1 MNTGF
6 VMARSR
12 TTVEVIPSAKRLI
25 HSLRDIGYDFKH
37 AVADIVDN
45 SIAAR
50 ASQVAIDMRFDGEES
65 WLRIADNGTGMS
77 GTTIT
82 EAMRFGTE
90 REYEADELGKFGLG
104 LKTASLSQ
112 CFRFTVASRIDK
124 NTRRIEVRQWDL
136 EHVEATN
143 RWEIIDVPASERP
156 DELIEPLQ
164 TSTGTVVLWEQLDRV
179 LGYKIP
185 WGDRARNGFFRLA
198 EELDLHLGMVFH
210 RFLNG
215 EARRRKKLKI
225 TINGTNV
232 EAWDPFARTEK
243 ATISLPDNQFEIT
256 SDDGPGLVAYRPYIL
271 PPREQFSSLKEF
283 ERLAGP
289 GKWNYQQ
296 GFYIYR
302 ADRMIQSGGWS
313 YMRTSDEHTKLARVA
328 LEFMPDLDSAFDL
341 NVAKARV
348 NLPASLKQQLKP
360 HIEQLA
366 KQARKAYTPPSKPG
380 AGGPSRTPSHTPSP
394 QAGGNSGP
402 VPAGEPHV
410 ADPSGIAPATSTQNG
425 SQPTR
430 AESAV
435 GQPHAQP
442 HVNGAVGKAIERAA
456 EKAGETQAL
465 MRIRETLKDQDP
477 QTATEIGW

>member
-1 MNTGF
+1 
-6 VMARSR
+6 MARHR

-45 SIAAR
+45 SIAAK
-50 ASQVAIDMRFDGEES
+50 ASQVAIDMRFDGEDS

-124 NTRRIEVRQWDL
+124 STRRIEVRQWDL
-136 EHVEATN
+136 EHVESTN

-156 DELIEPLQ
+156 DALIEPLQ
-164 TSTGTVVLWEQLDRV
+164 NSTGTVVLWEHLDRV

-210 RFLNG
+210 RFLSG

-225 TINGTNV
+225 TINGTTV
-232 EAWDPFARTEK
+232 EAWDPFARSEK
-243 ATISLPDNQFEIT
+243 ATISLPDQEFEIT

-271 PPREQFSSLKEF
+271 PPRERFSSLKEF

-348 NLPASLKQQLKP
+348 NLPASLKQLLKP
-360 HIEQLA
+360 HIEQVA
-366 KQARKAYTPPSKPG
+366 KQARKAYTPPSKPSIS
-380 AGGPSRTPSHTPSP
+380 GPTRNPGNAPGVPDS
-394 QAGGNSGP
+394 GNSGP
-402 VPAGEPHV
+402 TPNGDNSTVQ
-410 ADPSGIAPATSTQNG
+410 PSGNDPATPTQNG
-425 SQPTR
+425 DHPPRTTSIGGHPY
-430 AESAV
+430 APSE
-435 GQPHAQP
+435 
-442 HVNGAVGKAIERAA
+442 VNGAVGKAIERAA
-456 EKAGETQAL
+456 EKAGETKAL
-465 MRIRETLKDQDP
+465 NRIRKALKDQDP

>member
-1 MNTGF
+1 
-6 VMARSR
+6 MARSR

-45 SIAAR
+45 SIAAK
-50 ASQVAIDMRFDGEES
+50 ASQVAIDMRFDGEDS

-136 EHVEATN
+136 EHVESTN
-143 RWEIIDVPASERP
+143 RWEIIDIPASDRP
-156 DELIEPLQ
+156 DALIEPLQ
-164 TSTGTVVLWEQLDRV
+164 NSTGTVVLWEQLDRV

-210 RFLNG
+210 RFLSG

-225 TINGTNV
+225 TINGTTV
-232 EAWDPFARTEK
+232 EAWDPFARSEK
-243 ATISLPDNQFEIT
+243 ATISLPDQEFEIT

-271 PPREQFSSLKEF
+271 PPRERFSSLKEF

-348 NLPASLKQQLKP
+348 NLPASLKQQLKS

-380 AGGPSRTPSHTPSP
+380 TSGPSRTPGHTPGLHV
-394 QAGGNSGP
+394 GGSSGP
-402 VPAGEPHV
+402 T
-410 ADPSGIAPATSTQNG
+410 PSGEANIIQPPGNDTATPTQNG
-425 SQPTR
+425 DVSPYGMNDSRRSQTHP
-430 AESAV
+430 
-435 GQPHAQP
+435 Q
-442 HVNGAVGKAIERAA
+442 VNGSVGKAIERAA
-456 EKAGETQAL
+456 EKAGETKAL
-465 MRIRETLKDQDP
+465 NRIREALKGQDP

>member
-1 MNTGF
+1 
-6 VMARSR
+6 MARSR

-45 SIAAR
+45 SIAAK
-50 ASQVAIDMRFDGEES
+50 ASQVAIDMRFDGEDS

-82 EAMRFGTE
+82 EAMRFGSE

-112 CFRFTVASRIDK
+112 CLQFTVASRMDK

-136 EHVEATN
+136 GHVESTN

-156 DELIEPLQ
+156 DELIEPLEN
-164 TSTGTVVLWEQLDRV
+164 STGTVVLWEQLDRV

-210 RFLNG
+210 RFLSG
-215 EARRRKKLKI
+215 EARRRKRLKI
-225 TINGTNV
+225 AINGTAV
-232 EAWDPFARTEK
+232 EAWDPFARSEK
-243 ATISLPDNQFEIT
+243 ATISLPNQEFEIT
-256 SDDGPGLVAYRPYIL
+256 SDEGPGLVAYRPYIL
-271 PPREQFSSLKEF
+271 PPRERFSTQKEF
-283 ERLAGP
+283 DRLAGP

-313 YMRTSDEHTKLARVA
+313 HMRTSDEHTKLARVA

-341 NVAKARV
+341 NVSKARV
-348 NLPASLKQQLKP
+348 NLPAKLKQELKLP
-360 HIEQLA
+360 IEHLA
-366 KQARKAYTPPSKPG
+366 KQARKAYTPSSVLG
-380 AGGPSRTPSHTPSP
+380 TGGPSRTSKTPRFPGS
-394 QAGGNSGP
+394 SGP
-402 VPAGEPHV
+402 TSSVDANMIQPPINDTATPAQDG
-410 ADPSGIAPATSTQNG
+410 DLSRYRMNG
-425 SQPTR
+425 SRGLQSHPN
-430 AESAV
+430 
-435 GQPHAQP
+435 
-442 HVNGAVGKAIERAA
+442 VNASVGKAIERAA
-456 EKAGETQAL
+456 EKAGEIKAL
-465 MRIRETLKDQDP
+465 NRIREALKDQEP

>member
-1 MNTGF
+1 
-6 VMARSR
+6 MAKSKV
-12 TTVEVIPSAKRLI
+12 TLEVIPSAKRLI
-25 HSLRDIGYDFKH
+25 QSLRDIGYDFKH

-45 SIAAR
+45 SISAE
-50 ASQVAIDMRFDGEES
+50 ASRIAITMRFDGGDS

-90 REYEADELGKFGLG
+90 REYEAGELGKFGLG

-112 CFRFTVASRIDK
+112 CSRFTVASRIDK
-124 NTRRIEVRQWDL
+124 DTRRIEVRQWNLD
-136 EHVEATN
+136 HVEATN

-156 DELIEPLQ
+156 YELIEPVQ
-164 TSTGTVVLWEQLDRV
+164 ASTGTVVLWEQLDRV

-210 RFLNG
+210 RFLSG
-215 EARRRKKLKI
+215 EARRKKKLEI
-225 TINGTNV
+225 TINGTIV
-232 EAWDPFARTEK
+232 EPWDPFARTEK
-243 ATISLPDNQFEIT
+243 ATIELPQQQFEIA
-256 SDDGPGLVAYRPYIL
+256 SDNGPGLIAYHPYIL
-271 PPREQFSSLKEF
+271 PPREKFSSLKEF

-366 KQARKAYTPPSKPG
+366 KQARKAYTPSSKLNTS
-380 AGGPSRTPSHTPSP
+380 GPSMNPIHAPRFPYHGGSVLTP
-394 QAGGNSGP
+394 GGDNPTVNASGN
-402 VPAGEPHV
+402 
-410 ADPSGIAPATSTQNG
+410 APRILSQNG
-425 SQPTR
+425 NQSSRTKNDGKHPYT
-430 AESAV
+430 
-435 GQPHAQP
+435 AQQVD
-442 HVNGAVGKAIERAA
+442 HSIGKAIESAA
-456 EKAGETQAL
+456 EKTGETKAL
-465 MRIRETLKDQDP
+465 NRIREALKDRNP
-477 QTATEIGW
+477 ETATKIGW